1 MLVSFH
7 WLLHPCY
14 IYGWYQ
20 NIVLL
25 DQLYQ
30 LLVRN
35 GLWRSVYY
43 YTYIIIPTFIILN
56 HGQGIL
62 LQYYFLKESLF
73 QWKAT
78 CQYLSLSLGGVLSL
92 SEWWHWEVLTFIAG
106 SFGAVLLAAHSIAY
120 SLVPLLFMIP
130 LGISIGLAKRIG
142 HMLAEQ
148 QPMRARTMAMGTV
161 VVVTIMA
168 TLVAIVLKVDGRN
181 IIRIFSH
188 DPCSLCF
195 VVCSSQRWGVGCAMA
210 HYHIIILF
218 VVYLVKH
225 DCSYHWLA
233 WCEF

>member
-1 MLVSFH
+1 MIVAP
-7 WLLHPCY
+7 LLHIWLVPKY
-14 IYGWYQ
+14 R
-20 NIVLL
+20 IVGSALSIVGTQWIMTISLL
-25 DQLYQ
+25 LY
-30 LLVRN
+30 LYYHPNVYHTESWPRN
-35 GLWRSVYY
+35 PFTIS
-43 YTYIIIPTFIILN
+43 
-56 HGQGIL
+56 
-62 LQYYFLKESLF
+62 FLKESLF

-225 DCSYHWLA
+225 DCSYH
-233 WCEF
+233 